1 MGSISDGANPAT
13 ETLLWTGPFEV
24 LRLVP
29 GVYQPDEI
37 KRQYRRL
44 ALILHPDKNRHQD
57 AEAAFK
63 KLTAAF
69 EKLHDPVQQ
78 AGSRAEAER
87 NAHRSRKRKSSGAHG
102 ASGAQPSS
110 TRPTNSGDGR
120 GGAGGTGDDAP
131 RWCREGEYVPE
142 QRKEPREEG
151 AEKQQSTQNVW
162 VEFEHEERAFKE
174 EVAQAKELAAEK
186 KRAKTEARE
195 RTDQERIQ
203 RLRESIL
210 GDQGAGRVEAKTASW
225 QRFTATRTS
234 SCTTSTK
241 RRHTESVES
250 SSRRNDIE
258 ETSSLPTAPTNN
270 STNELGA
277 GGSTSSF
284 NSDSKVRSG
293 LQDSSTG
300 AVVGTDGSSGA
311 RDGSDG
317 QENGGNDRTDSFI
330 CWVCRRSFKSA
341 KGLAHHETKSELH
354 LLNVQ
359 LRDFFSP

>member
-1 MGSISDGANPAT
+1 M
-13 ETLLWTGPFEV
+13 
-24 LRLVP
+24 
-29 GVYQPDEI
+29 
-37 KRQYRRL
+37 
-44 ALILHPDKNRHQD
+44 
-57 AEAAFK
+57 
-63 KLTAAF
+63 
-69 EKLHDPVQQ
+69 
-78 AGSRAEAER
+78 
-87 NAHRSRKRKSSGAHG
+87 
-102 ASGAQPSS
+102 
-110 TRPTNSGDGR
+110 
-120 GGAGGTGDDAP
+120 
-131 RWCREGEYVPE
+131 
-142 QRKEPREEG
+142 
-151 AEKQQSTQNVW
+151 
-162 VEFEHEERAFKE
+162 
-174 EVAQAKELAAEK
+174 
-186 KRAKTEARE
+186 
-195 RTDQERIQ
+195 
-203 RLRESIL
+203 
-210 GDQGAGRVEAKTASW
+210 EAKTASW